1 MVVPTKSEVFSAERR
16 KELLQRLNRI
26 EGQVRGLKEMVEE
39 DRRCMEILQQVA
51 SVYEALRG
59 TSRLVM
65 RNYLENCAT
74 AAIRTGDPEEAELV
88 YEELLEMIAKF
99 AR

>member
-1 MVVPTKSEVFSAERR
+1 MATTTGREVFSAVRR

-26 EGQVRGLKEMVEE
+26 EGQVRGLKEMVVE
-39 DRRCMEILQQVA
+39 DRRCMEILQQIA

-59 TSRLVM
+59 TSRVVM
-65 RNYLENCAT
+65 RNYLETCAT
-74 AAIRTGDPEEAELV
+74 TAMRSGDPDEVEGF
-88 YEELLEMIAKF
+88 YQELLDMFAKF